1 MSKDKYPSDGVIW
14 EPGSEEVSSQCNRQW
29 AHGTPCRRMLWM
41 QKIKGKTGQVLGRE
55 ILQRIINQAKHI
67 RLRKSPQLKTVR
79 SWDSLRGKYCKRLPV
94 SYFSLGV
101 YLLMLLETETG
112 LDGPFIWTK
121 MTTHMSSCK
130 PRCCGERQSRL
141 SPARRQQSLN
151 SGPDVPRTGLEVSWS
166 RACLGPAGI
175 YPGICL
181 AWLSFLILSEPWS
194 HLFAEDFERLL
205 LQAGSLPLLF
215 CIRISGD
222 LLNVL
227 VESIPL

>member
-1 MSKDKYPSDGVIW
+1 MGPWDSLPKDVMNK
-14 EPGSEEVSSQCNRQW
+14 EN
-29 AHGTPCRRMLWM
+29 
-41 QKIKGKTGQVLGRE
+41 KGKTRQVLGRE

-67 RLRKSPQLKTVR
+67 RLRKSPQLEILR
-79 SWDSLRGKYCKRLPV
+79 SWDSLRGKYCKCLPI

-101 YLLMLLETETG
+101 YLLMLLETET
-112 LDGPFIWTK
+112 DGPFTWTK
-121 MTTHMSSCK
+121 MTIHTCMSSHK
-130 PRCCGERQSRL
+130 PRCCGERQSWL
-141 SPARRQQSLN
+141 SPAWRQQSLHD
-151 SGPDVPRTGLEVSWS
+151 GPDVPRTRLEISQS
-166 RACLGPAGI
+166 SACLGPAGI